1 MQQCTTYYIIFVLY
15 LCVHFLKYLSED
27 VEGIS
32 QIIPSVTGHRT
43 DRSMENGTRAPTS
56 CGHDPNTNTNAI
68 TKLIETQMRKDI
80 EINASITT

>member
-1 MQQCTTYYIIFVLY
+1 M
-15 LCVHFLKYLSED
+15 
-27 VEGIS
+27 EGIS

-68 TKLIETQMRKDI
+68 TKLIETQMRNDI
-80 EINASITT
+80 EINASYTT